1 MRVSNTVRTV
11 ANEIS
16 EPKFSWIKSLNI
28 PKVML
33 GKALSSGRADAIGK
47 IARKNT
53 AQSMVVQD
61 FKADNKTLS
70 RVNQGDIVQIT

>member
-11 ANEIS
+11 ANEIL
-16 EPKFSWIKSLNI
+16 ELKFSWIKSLNI

-33 GKALSSGRADAIGK
+33 GKALCSK

-61 FKADNKTLS
+61 FNADNKIQS
-70 RVNQGDIVQIT
+70 RVDQEHVVQRN

>member
-1 MRVSNTVRTV
+1 
-11 ANEIS
+11 
-16 EPKFSWIKSLNI
+16 
-28 PKVML
+28 ML

-61 FKADNKTLS
+61 FNADNKTQS
-70 RVNQGDIVQIT
+70 RVDQEHVVQRN

>member
-1 MRVSNTVRTV
+1 VRVSNTVRTV

-16 EPKFSWIKSLNI
+16 ELKFSWIKSLNI
-28 PKVML
+28 SKVML
-33 GKALSSGRADAIGK
+33 GKALSSGRADVIGK

-61 FKADNKTLS
+61 FNADNKIQS
-70 RVNQGDIVQIT
+70 RVDQKHIVQRN